1 MELLNYIN
9 SHENWE
15 QELSQMPYSLKISHD
30 GPYVLFKYQQF
41 ISDMGLRLCQEARGA
56 IFRRV
61 NDKFVPI
68 SIAMYKFF
76 NAAEQY
82 SALHDLNW
90 ETATISE
97 KVDGSLM
104 RLAYDK
110 FDNNWLL
117 SSNGTIYARNVDIAN
132 TNFEEIFISIIGGQQ
147 EYENLLNQL
156 DKDYCYF
163 FEMVSSYNLIC
174 VHYDEAGIY
183 YLGRRNM
190 ITLEEDNE
198 ILEYGNIKHPKTYN
212 LYSLSDCIA
221 AANEFEKDF
230 EGFVVKDAEWHRVK
244 IKTPWYIA
252 LHKMRG
258 NGPLTVLRVVEMW
271 QNGTL
276 DDFVAY
282 YPEFKDF
289 TDDVIQHI
297 RYYMNVCDTA
307 FKVVTSVASVMG
319 GERREFAKYANTY
332 KPIVRAFL
340 YARLDEKVKDG
351 NDYLIN
357 MRARTL
363 ASYIMA
369 EMETT
374 KIGTGEDE

>member
-15 QELSQMPYSLKISHD
+15 QELSKAPYSLKISYN

-61 NDKFVPI
+61 NNKFIPI

-76 NAAEQY
+76 NAAERY
-82 SALHDLNW
+82 SAINSLDW
-90 ETATISE
+90 KTATISE

-117 SSNGTIYARNVDIAN
+117 SSNGTIYAHNVDVAN

-221 AANEFEKDF
+221 AANEFKEDF

-252 LHKMRG
+252 LHKLRG
-258 NGPLTVLRVVEMW
+258 NGPLTILRVVEMW
-271 QNGTL
+271 QNDTL
-276 DDFVAY
+276 DDFIAY
-282 YPEFKDF
+282 YPEMREFI
-289 TDDVIQHI
+289 DDVIQHI
-297 RYYMNVCDTA
+297 CNFITQCDFA
-307 FKVVTSVASVMG
+307 WNGINKDGSRADFA
-319 GERREFAKYANTY
+319 REANTY
-332 KPIVRAFL
+332 KPVVRAYLFA
-340 YARLDEKVKDG
+340 YLDHKVEDSIAYFK
-351 NDYLIN
+351 N
-357 MRARTL
+357 MRARAL
-363 ASYIMA
+363 ATHLA
-369 EMETT
+369 TEMGKVKVGVE
-374 KIGTGEDE
+374 EDE

>member
-15 QELSQMPYSLKISHD
+15 QELSQAPYSLKISHD
-30 GPYVLFKYQQF
+30 DPYVLFKYQQF
-41 ISDMGLRLCQEARGA
+41 ISDMSLRLCQEARGA
-56 IFRRV
+56 IFRRI

-76 NAAEQY
+76 NATEQY
-82 SALHDLNW
+82 SDLHELNW
-90 ETATISE
+90 KTATISE

-117 SSNGTIYARNVDIAN
+117 SSNGTIYARNVNVAN

-147 EYENLLNQL
+147 EYKNLLNQL

-174 VHYDEAGIY
+174 VHYNEAGIY

-212 LYSLSDCIA
+212 LCSFSDCIA
-221 AANEFEKDF
+221 AANEYKGDF
-230 EGFVVKDAEWHRVK
+230 EGFVVKDTEWHRVK

-258 NGPLTVLRVVEMW
+258 NGPLTVLRVVEMY
-271 QNGTL
+271 QQGTL
-276 DDFVAY
+276 DDFTAY

-289 TDDVIQHI
+289 IDDVVQRI
-297 RYYMNVCDTA
+297 RYYIEVCETA
-307 FKVVTSVASVMG
+307 FKVVSSVVGAM
-319 GERREFAKYANTY
+319 GERRNFAKYANTY
-332 KPIVRAFL
+332 KPIIRSYL
-340 YARLDEKVKDG
+340 YARLDNKVKNS
-351 NDYLIN
+351 NDYLMNI
-357 MRARTL
+357 RARTL
-363 ASYIMA
+363 ASYIAA
-369 EMETT
+369 E
-374 KIGTGEDE
+374 IGTVKVGVEEDV

>member
-15 QELSQMPYSLKISHD
+15 QELSQTPYSLKISHD

-61 NDKFVPI
+61 NNKFVPI

-76 NAAEQY
+76 NATEQY
-82 SALHDLNW
+82 SDIHELNW

-117 SSNGTIYARNVDIAN
+117 SSNGTIYARNVSVVN
-132 TNFEEIFISIIGGQQ
+132 TNFEKIFISIIGGQQ

-174 VHYDEAGIY
+174 VHYNEAGIY

-198 ILEYGNIKHPKTYN
+198 VLEYGNIKHPKTYN
-212 LYSLSDCIA
+212 LCSFSDCIA
-221 AANEFEKDF
+221 AANEFEEDF

-258 NGPLTVLRVVEMW
+258 NGPLTVLRVVEMY
-271 QNGTL
+271 QQGTL
-276 DDFVAY
+276 DDFIAY

-289 TDDVIQHI
+289 IDDVVQRI
-297 RYYMNVCDTA
+297 RYYIEVCETT
-307 FKVVTSVASVMG
+307 FKVVSSVVGAM
-319 GERREFAKYANTY
+319 GERRNFAKYANTY
-332 KPIVRAFL
+332 KPIIRSYL
-340 YARLDEKVKDG
+340 YARLDNKVKNS
-351 NDYLIN
+351 NDYLMN

-363 ASYIMA
+363 ASYIAA
-369 EMETT
+369 E
-374 KIGTGEDE
+374 IGTIKVGVEEDA

>member
-15 QELSQMPYSLKISHD
+15 QELSQIPYSLKISHD

-76 NAAEQY
+76 NATEPY
-82 SALHDLNW
+82 SALHELNW

-117 SSNGTIYARNVDIAN
+117 SSNGTIYARNVDVAN

-174 VHYDEAGIY
+174 VRYDEAGIY

-212 LYSLSDCIA
+212 LYSFSDCIA
-221 AANEFEKDF
+221 AANEFEEDF

-258 NGPLTVLRVVEMW
+258 NGPLTILRVVEMY
-271 QNGTL
+271 QQGTL

-289 TDDVIQHI
+289 IDDVIQHI
-297 RYYMNVCDTA
+297 RHYIEVCETA
-307 FKVVTSVASVMG
+307 FKVVNSVVG
-319 GERREFAKYANTY
+319 EKGERRDFAMYANTY
-332 KPIVRAFL
+332 MPIVRSYL
-340 YARLDEKVKDG
+340 YARLDEKIKDG
-351 NDYLIN
+351 SDYLMN

>member
-9 SHENWE
+9 SHNDWEN
-15 QELSQMPYSLKISHD
+15 ELSNFPYSLKISHD

-41 ISDMGLRLCQEARGA
+41 ISDMSLQICQEARGA
-56 IFRRV
+56 IFRYV
-61 NDKFVPI
+61 NNKFIPI

-76 NAAEQY
+76 NAAERY
-82 SALHDLNW
+82 STINSLDW
-90 ETATISE
+90 KTATISE
-97 KVDGSLM
+97 KIDGSLI

-117 SSNGTIYARNVDIAN
+117 SSNGTIYAHNVDVAN

-147 EYENLLNQL
+147 EYKNLLNQL
-156 DKDYCYF
+156 DKNYCYF
-163 FEMVSSYNLIC
+163 FEMVSSYNVIC

-212 LYSLSDCIA
+212 LYSLSDCIT
-221 AANEFEKDF
+221 AANEFKEDF

-244 IKTPWYIA
+244 IKTPWYIV
-252 LHKMRG
+252 LHKLRG
-258 NGPLTVLRVVEMW
+258 NGPLTILRVVEMW
-271 QNGTL
+271 QNDTL

-282 YPEFKDF
+282 YPEMREF

-297 RYYMNVCDTA
+297 RNFITQCDFA
-307 FKVVTSVASVMG
+307 WNGINKDSSRADFA
-319 GERREFAKYANTY
+319 REANTY
-332 KPIVRAFL
+332 KPVVRAYLF
-340 YARLDEKVKDG
+340 AHLDHKIEDSITYFK
-351 NDYLIN
+351 N
-357 MRARTL
+357 MRARAL
-363 ASYIMA
+363 ATHLA
-369 EMETT
+369 TEM
-374 KIGTGEDE
+374 KRVKVGVEDDE